1 MSRAYLDSCIVIYYV
16 ERESA
21 IATRIGA
28 ALRAFEPDSVV
39 VVSDLVRMECR
50 VRPRRLADNPL
61 LARYDMFFVR
71 GQVIVAP
78 MHTATFDLATDLRAR
93 HGLKTPDALHLATA
107 LEQGCDEF
115 WTRDRRLE
123 SAAGTHLRVLT
134 FVTTP

>member
-1 MSRAYLDSCIVIYYV
+1 MTRAYLDSCIVIYYV

-61 LARYDMFFVR
+61 LARYDMFCVR

-93 HGLKTPDALHLATA
+93 HGLKTPDALKEKPIFML
-107 LEQGCDEF
+107 
-115 WTRDRRLE
+115 
-123 SAAGTHLRVLT
+123 
-134 FVTTP
+134 